1 MIDITLLGTGG
12 GMPMP
17 NRFLSSMTINYQGE
31 KLLIDCGEG
40 TQVAMRMVKTGF
52 KAIST
57 ICITH
62 VHGDH
67 IFGLPGLLSTIG
79 NSNRTEPI
87 TIIGPKGIWKVL
99 EGLLVSLP
107 YLPYEINILEAPTYL
122 KSDNLEIRTTELD
135 HSAPCLGYSFY
146 FKRAPKFMPEKA
158 EANNIPKL
166 FWNKLQKGEVIE
178 HKGRILTPDM
188 VLGQDRRGIKI
199 CIITDTRPVDTIPEF
214 ISDSDL
220 FICEGT
226 YGSNEDIEKAIK
238 NKHMTFQEASELA
251 KKGHVKELLL
261 THFSPAIEDPE
272 LCLQNATNIFG
283 NTVIGYDG
291 LTKTISYSE

>member
-1 MIDITLLGTGG
+1 MVNLTLLGTGG

-17 NRFLSSMTINYQGE
+17 HRFLSSLLINYQGG
-31 KLLIDCGEG
+31 KLLVDCGEG
-40 TQVAMRMVKTGF
+40 TQVAMRLVRAGF
-52 KAIST
+52 KAINT

-62 VHGDH
+62 IHGDH
-67 IFGLPGLLSTIG
+67 IFGLPGLFSTIG

-87 TIIGPKGIWKVL
+87 TIIGPEGIWRVL

-107 YLPYEINILEAPTYL
+107 YLPYEINILESPTYL
-122 KSDNLEIRTTELD
+122 QLDNLEVRTVELD

-146 FKRAPKFMPEKA
+146 FKRAPKFMLERA
-158 EANNIPKL
+158 EANNIPKI
-166 FWNKLQKGEVIE
+166 FWNRLQKGEVIE
-178 HKGRILTPDM
+178 HEGRIYTPDM
-188 VLGQDRRGIKI
+188 VLGQDRRGIKLSY
-199 CIITDTRPVDTIPEF
+199 ITDTRPVDTIPEF

-238 NKHMTFQEASELA
+238 NKHMTFQEAAELA
-251 KKGHVKELLL
+251 KEGNVKELLM
-261 THFSPAIEDPE
+261 THFSPSIEDPE
-272 LCLQNATNIFG
+272 LSLQNATNIFE

-291 LTKTISYSE
+291 LTKTLSYLE